1 MPDIARIKEI
11 AEALPE
17 EWSVSISKFKTN
29 PYCDS
34 LYEACFQAYTPAG
47 EDFFFSVYGETYEE
61 ITAEVTAY
69 YEDFDE
75 AEHIHLVEGMR
86 GAPSLSI
93 LIADAKAI
101 KKMLKK
107 LSRTLERNGEEAPKP
122 TAIEI
127 LTIEGRRDGYHPTQ
141 CRDTFTVGDLINLL
155 SEYDEDTPVY
165 LKNDNGYTYGSI
177 DEGSLSTEVISLKN

>member
-1 MPDIARIKEI
+1 MPDIARVKEI

-17 EWSVSISKFKTN
+17 EWTVTIENDGKN
-29 PYCDS
+29 PFA
-34 LYEACFQAYTPAG
+34 EFQAYTPAG
-47 EDFFFSVYGETYEE
+47 EDFFFSVWGETYEQ
-61 ITAEVTAY
+61 IAEEVYAY
-69 YEDFDE
+69 YDGFDE
-75 AEHIHLVEGMR
+75 AEHVHLVEGMR
-86 GAPSLSI
+86 GAPSLGI

-101 KKMLKK
+101 KKMLKN
-107 LSRTLERNGEEAPKP
+107 LSLALERNGEEAPKP

-141 CRDTFTVGDLINLL
+141 CHDTFTVGDLINLL

-177 DEGSLSTEVISLKN
+177 DEDSISFEVIRLKD